1 MDTGF
6 GIVTVKRLIRKAG
19 AGDARVPAQIIKL
32 MDVEAATAEAWRLCP
47 YVE

>member
-19 AGDARVPAQIIKL
+19 AGDARVPAQITKL
-32 MDVEAATAEAWRLCP
+32 MDVEAVATKAYRLQPC
-47 YVE
+47 E